1 MTKPVY
7 ELEERT
13 ARFGEGVIDFAK
25 TIPEGTTTNW
35 IISQLA
41 GAATSVGFH
50 SSFVTRHSSFW

>member
-7 ELEERT
+7 ALGERT
-13 ARFGEGVIDFAK
+13 ARVGEGAIDFAK
-25 TIPEGTTTNW
+25 TIPQGTTTNR

-50 SSFVTRHSSFW
+50 SSFVIRHSSFW